1 MLAKKSAQKVKLF
14 MKDFFSKCDQI
25 RKKLWIW
32 SHLLK
37 KYLIENF
44 FCAVKMAQEEFSFNE
59 VTGWMVLMFVRV
71 HSFINVFLR
80 SPWPFHIWC
89 WKMTKLTLKIC
100 SVNTARFLKYISPFF
115 NIMQG
120 RLRFSENVF

>member
-1 MLAKKSAQKVKLF
+1 MWPNPQETVDLVSLTEKILNGKL
-14 MKDFFSKCDQI
+14 
-25 RKKLWIW
+25 
-32 SHLLK
+32 
-37 KYLIENF
+37 F